1 MKAPMKALTRDTVV
15 IASVVALAKA
25 DAAAIGVVAPALR
38 TDLHLSVAQ
47 LGLTAGLASGTGALC
62 ALPAGTLVDR
72 RRRTAIVAVALVLWS
87 LALGLAGFATGLAV
101 LAIARAA
108 SGGVAT
114 VARPVAVSLAG
125 DLYHPSVR
133 GRALA
138 NLDAAQAVGT
148 AVCFLLGALAVR
160 VLDWRWLFWWLTVI
174 GVALAL
180 LASRVAEPP
189 RTGEPGP
196 PMREVLISLLR
207 IRTNALVLLA
217 DGVGNFFF
225 AAVASF
231 SVLYITERFD
241 LSTALVD
248 ALAPVVAVGV
258 IAGILV
264 GGRVGDRLTRS
275 AGGSRRLQVASVGQL
290 AAAGLF
296 VGSFVSG
303 SLVVAGLFTFAG
315 ATLLGATGPCL
326 DAVRI
331 DVVAPG
337 IRGRAEAGRG
347 LLTLASSTMGPVTFG
362 LVATALGGRGHAAAL
377 RDAFLLTLVPLT
389 LSGLILL
396 AAVRPYPADA
406 AAAGMLEQ

>member
-1 MKAPMKALTRDTVV
+1 MKPLSRDTVV

-38 TDLHLSVAQ
+38 TDLHLTVAQ

-72 RRRTAIVAVALVLWS
+72 RRRTAVLAIALVLWS
-87 LALGLAGFATGLAV
+87 LALGVAGFATGLAL
-101 LAIARAA
+101 LAVARAA

-148 AVCFLLGALAVR
+148 ALCFLLGALAVR
-160 VLDWRWLFWWLTVI
+160 ELDWRWLFWWLTVI
-174 GVALAL
+174 GLLLAL
-180 LASRVAEPP
+180 LASTVPEPV
-189 RTGEPGP
+189 RTAAPGP
-196 PMREVLISLLR
+196 PMREVLLSLLR

-231 SVLYITERFD
+231 SVLYITERFN

-248 ALAPVVAVGV
+248 ALAPLVAIGVVT
-258 IAGILV
+258 GILV
-264 GGRVGDRLTRS
+264 GGRFGDRLSRTS
-275 AGGSRRLQVASVGQL
+275 GGGRRLQVASVCQL
-290 AAAGLF
+290 AAAAMF
-296 VGSFVSG
+296 VGCLVAG
-303 SLVVAGLFTFAG
+303 SLVVAGLFTFVG
-315 ATLLGATGPCL
+315 ATFLGAAGPCL
-326 DAVRI
+326 DAVRL
-331 DVVAPG
+331 DVVSPG

-362 LVATALGGRGHAAAL
+362 LVATALGGRGHAASL
-377 RDAFLLTLVPLT
+377 RDAFLLTLVPLA
-389 LSGLILL
+389 LSALILL
-396 AAVRPYPADA
+396 TAVRPYPADA
-406 AAAGMLEQ
+406 AAAGMLEA